1 MERFGD
7 KAALAIGTLDTSF
20 DEAVFIDG
28 LPFAEVN
35 AGIRRVY
42 DEGEAAGVPFAVTRA
57 RMLAYALANV
67 RLAVNKADAFAG
79 IVERHYLDSRYG
91 VSEIARIQGERADAI
106 AKRDFPDGLAR
117 TRAAWAEGRFFT
129 QADLSHT
136 SPDWDRVLS
145 LGIPGLLAE
154 AEARHAA
161 NPTPFTESVAIA
173 CRAFRDFSLRFARVC
188 EREGRTDLAATL
200 DAIASRPPETLR
212 EALQLAILYWNVQEI
227 EGEWVRSFGIFDR
240 QYLPFLKRDL
250 AAGRLTEE
258 SAEELLVSFFALFHA
273 ESKGRDAGAP
283 FCFGGYLPG
292 DDGRD
297 GCNRLTLLAWRA
309 FRTLGTPS
317 PKFSIRVNPDTPR
330 ELLCFAAECIQEGKN
345 AMVFA
350 NEPLVRKA
358 MLRRGKDP
366 ADLANFIP
374 IGCYEPAIM
383 GKELSCTMQ
392 CVFNL
397 SKPIEDLFA
406 DGAAAPATWDQAET
420 RYFAALE
427 RDLRDALAIAR
438 QWEMAWRDIN
448 PSPMLSATMAECMER
463 GLDVSRFGTKYATSG
478 VVCAGLATAVDSL
491 LALRAMVFD
500 RAMLSF
506 DDFRAVLRADWEG
519 HEELRQFT
527 LRRPPKWGC
536 GDPTA
541 DTLGRR
547 ICDFA
552 ADIIENAP
560 SAKPGG
566 FQMGLWSID
575 WCIGIGSNMKATPDG
590 RHAGTPISKNS
601 GANFGCD
608 AEGPAGVVESLSLLD
623 HARFP
628 DGAVLDV
635 MLPPRTIAGGEGAEF
650 LVNFVRGLFA
660 RGGQFVH
667 FNSLSP
673 EKLRDAQRDPA
684 KYRNLQVRLCGWNV
698 RFVDLDRA
706 HQDWIISEAEGS
718 GARP

>member
-1 MERFGD
+1 MMNVERMS
-7 KAALAIGTLDTSF
+7 ATF
-20 DEAVFIDG
+20 DEARFSDG
-28 LPFAEVN
+28 LPQAEVN
-35 AGIRRVY
+35 ATIRRVY
-42 DEGEAAGVPFAVTRA
+42 ENGEHDVAPFAVTRA
-57 RMLAYALANV
+57 RMLACALGNV
-67 RLAVNKADAFAG
+67 RLAVGRNDTFAG
-79 IVERHYLDSRYG
+79 VVERHYLDSRYG
-91 VSEIARIQGERADAI
+91 VGEIARIQGERAEAV
-106 AKRDFPDGLAR
+106 ARRDFPEGFAR
-117 TRAAWAEGRFFT
+117 TNSAWAEGRFFT

-136 SPDWDRVLS
+136 SPDWDRL
-145 LGIPGLLAE
+145 LAFGIPGLIAE
-154 AEARHAA
+154 AEQRHAA
-161 NPTPFTESVAIA
+161 NPTPFTESVVLA
-173 CRAFRDFSLRFARVC
+173 CHAFHDFALRFAAVC
-188 EREGRTDLAATL
+188 NREGRHDLAATL
-200 DAIASRPPETLR
+200 SALATRPPETLHG
-212 EALQLAILYWNVQEI
+212 ALQLAILYWHVQEI

-240 QYLPFLKRDL
+240 QYLPFLERDL

-258 SAEELLVSFFALFHA
+258 SAEDMLVSFFALFHA

-292 DDGRD
+292 EPLRD
-297 GCNRLTLLAWRA
+297 GCNRLTRLAWRA

-317 PKFSIRVNPDTPR
+317 PKFSIRVNPDTPHG
-330 ELLCFAAECIQEGKN
+330 LLRFAAECIQEGKN

-397 SKPIEDLFA
+397 AKPVEDLFA
-406 DGAAAPATWDQAET
+406 DGAAAPATWEEAEA

-427 RDLRDALAIAR
+427 RDLREALAIAR
-438 QWEMAWRDIN
+438 RWERAWNDIN

-463 GLDVSRFGTKYATSG
+463 GLDVSQFGTKYATSG

-491 LALRAMVFD
+491 LAIRTMVFG
-500 RAMLSF
+500 RGMISF
-506 DDFRAVLRADWEG
+506 DDFRAVLLADWEG
-519 HEELRQFT
+519 REDLRQFA

-536 GDPTA
+536 GDETA
-541 DTLGRR
+541 DALARR
-547 ICDFA
+547 ICDLA
-552 ADIIENAP
+552 ADLIEKAP

-575 WCIGIGSNMKATPDG
+575 WCIGIGSKMKATPDG
-590 RHAGTPISKNS
+590 RHAGTPVSKNS

-608 AEGPAGVVESLSLLD
+608 AEGPAGGVESLSRLD

-635 MLPPRTIAGGEGAEF
+635 MLPPRTIAGEEGAEF
-650 LVNFVRGLFA
+650 LVNFVRTLFA

-673 EKLRDAQRDPA
+673 DKLREAQRDPA

-706 HQDWIISEAEGS
+706 HQDWIIREAEGS
-718 GARP
+718 GA

>member
-1 MERFGD
+1 MR
-7 KAALAIGTLDTSF
+7 LDQLEASF
-20 DEAVFIDG
+20 DEAVFVDG
-28 LPFAEVN
+28 LPIDEVN
-35 AGIRRVY
+35 AGIRRLYV
-42 DEGEAAGVPFAVTRA
+42 EGERSGVSFPVTRA
-57 RMLAYALANV
+57 KMLAYALGNA
-67 RLAVNKADAFAG
+67 RLAVNTQDAFAG
-79 IVERHYLDSRYG
+79 VVERHYLDGRYG
-91 VSEIARIQGERADAI
+91 VGEIARIQGERAEAV
-106 AKRDFPDGLAR
+106 ASRDFPDDFAR
-117 TRAAWAEGRFFT
+117 SRAAWNDGRSFT

-136 SPDWDRVLS
+136 SPDWDRLLS
-145 LGIPGLLAE
+145 LGISGLLAE
-154 AEARHAA
+154 AEQRHAA
-161 NPTPFTESVAIA
+161 NPTSFTESAVLA
-173 CRAFRDFSLRFARVC
+173 CRAFRDFALRFARVC
-188 EREGRTDLAATL
+188 EREGRADLAAPL
-200 DAIASRPPETLR
+200 DALSARPPETLR
-212 EALQLAILYWNVQEI
+212 EALQLAVLYWHVQEI

-240 QYLPFLKRDL
+240 QYLPFLERDL
-250 AAGRLTEE
+250 AAGRLTEG
-258 SAEELLVSFFALFHA
+258 SAEEMLVAFFAFFHA
-273 ESKGRDAGAP
+273 ESKGRDAGAA

-292 DDGRD
+292 EPLRD
-297 GCNRLTLLAWRA
+297 GCNRLTRIAWRA

-317 PKFSIRVNPDTPR
+317 PKFSIRVNPDTPH
-330 ELLCFAAECIQEGKN
+330 ELLRFAAECIQEGKN

-374 IGCYEPAIM
+374 IGCYEPAVM

-397 SKPIEDLFA
+397 SKPVEDLFA
-406 DGAAAPATWDQAET
+406 DSATAPATWDDAEA

-427 RDLRDALAIAR
+427 RDLRDALATAR
-438 QWEMAWRDIN
+438 RWEESWRDIN
-448 PSPMLSATMAECMER
+448 PSPILSATMAECMER
-463 GLDVSRFGTKYATSG
+463 GLDVSQFGTKYATSG

-491 LALRAMVFD
+491 LALRTMVFD
-500 RAMLSF
+500 RRMLSF
-506 DDFRAVLRADWEG
+506 DDFRAVLLADWEG
-519 HEELRQFT
+519 REDLRQFA

-536 GDPTA
+536 GDETA
-541 DTLGRR
+541 DALARR
-547 ICDFA
+547 ICDLA
-552 ADIIENAP
+552 ADIIETAP

-575 WCIGIGSNMKATPDG
+575 WRIGIGSKMKATPDG
-590 RHAGTPISKNS
+590 RRAGTPVSKNS

-608 AEGPAGVVESLSLLD
+608 AEGPAGVVESLSRLD

-635 MLPPRTIAGGEGAEF
+635 MLPPRTIAGEEGAEF
-650 LVNFVRGLFA
+650 LVNFVRTLFA

-673 EKLRDAQRDPA
+673 DKLREAQRDPA

-706 HQDWIISEAEGS
+706 HQDWIIREAEGS
-718 GARP
+718 GA

>member
-1 MERFGD
+1 MMNVERMS
-7 KAALAIGTLDTSF
+7 ATF
-20 DEAVFIDG
+20 DEARFSDG
-28 LPFAEVN
+28 LPQAEVN
-35 AGIRRVY
+35 ATIRRVY
-42 DEGEAAGVPFAVTRA
+42 ENGEHDVAPFAVTRA
-57 RMLAYALANV
+57 RMLACALGNV
-67 RLAVNKADAFAG
+67 RLAVGRNDTFAG
-79 IVERHYLDSRYG
+79 VVERHYLDSRYG
-91 VSEIARIQGERADAI
+91 VGEIARIQGERAEAV
-106 AKRDFPDGLAR
+106 ARRDFPEGFAR
-117 TRAAWAEGRFFT
+117 TNSAWAEGRFFT

-136 SPDWDRVLS
+136 SPDWDRL
-145 LGIPGLLAE
+145 LAFGIPGLIAE
-154 AEARHAA
+154 AEQRHAA
-161 NPTPFTESVAIA
+161 NPTPFTESVVLA
-173 CRAFRDFSLRFARVC
+173 CHAFHDFALRFAAVC
-188 EREGRTDLAATL
+188 NREGRHDLAATL
-200 DAIASRPPETLR
+200 SALATRPPETLHG
-212 EALQLAILYWNVQEI
+212 ALQLAILYWHVQEI

-240 QYLPFLKRDL
+240 QYLPFLERDL

-258 SAEELLVSFFALFHA
+258 SAEDMLVSFFALFHA

-292 DDGRD
+292 EPLRD
-297 GCNRLTLLAWRA
+297 GCNRLTRLAWRA

-330 ELLCFAAECIQEGKN
+330 ELLRFAAECIQEGKN

-397 SKPIEDLFA
+397 AKPVEDLFA
-406 DGAAAPATWDQAET
+406 DGAAAPATWEEAEA

-427 RDLRDALAIAR
+427 RDLREALAIAR
-438 QWEMAWRDIN
+438 RWERAWNDIN

-463 GLDVSRFGTKYATSG
+463 GLDVSQFGTKYATSG

-491 LALRAMVFD
+491 LAIRTMVFG
-500 RAMLSF
+500 RGMISF
-506 DDFRAVLRADWEG
+506 DDFRAVLLADWEG
-519 HEELRQFT
+519 REDLRQFA

-536 GDPTA
+536 GDETA
-541 DTLGRR
+541 DALARR
-547 ICDFA
+547 ICDLA
-552 ADIIENAP
+552 ADIIEKAP

-575 WCIGIGSNMKATPDG
+575 WCIGIGSKMKATPDG
-590 RHAGTPISKNS
+590 RHAGTPVSKNS

-608 AEGPAGVVESLSLLD
+608 AEGPAGVVESLSRLD

-628 DGAVLDV
+628 DGAVFDV
-635 MLPPRTIAGGEGAEF
+635 MLPPRTIAGEEGAEF
-650 LVNFVRGLFA
+650 LVNFVRTLFA

-673 EKLRDAQRDPA
+673 DKLREAQRDPA

-706 HQDWIISEAEGS
+706 HQDWIIREAEGS
-718 GARP
+718 GA

>member
-1 MERFGD
+1 MVTMDDLNRMER
-7 KAALAIGTLDTSF
+7 SF
-20 DEAVFIDG
+20 DAAVFADG
-28 LPFAEVN
+28 IPLADLN
-35 AGIRRVY
+35 AGLRNLCEENERL
-42 DEGEAAGVPFAVTRA
+42 GTPFAVTRA
-57 RMLAYALANV
+57 KLLDFALANA
-67 RLAVNKADAFAG
+67 RLAVNPDDSFAG
-79 IVERHYLDSRYG
+79 VVERHYLDSRYG
-91 VSEIARIQGERADAI
+91 VGEIARIQGERAEAV
-106 AKRDFPDGLAR
+106 ARRDFPEGFAR
-117 TRAAWAEGRFFT
+117 TNSAWAEGRFFI

-136 SPDWDRVLS
+136 SPDWDRILS

-161 NPTPFTESVAIA
+161 NPTPFTESAVLA
-173 CRAFRDFSLRFARVC
+173 CRAFRDFALRFARVC
-188 EREGRTDLAATL
+188 EREGRADLAAPL
-200 DAIASRPPETLR
+200 DALSARPPETLR
-212 EALQLAILYWNVQEI
+212 EALQLAILYWHVQEV

-240 QYLPFLKRDL
+240 QYLPFLERDL
-250 AAGRLTEE
+250 AAGRLSEE
-258 SAEELLVSFFALFHA
+258 SAEELLVSFFAFFHA

-292 DDGRD
+292 DGAHD
-297 GCNRLTLLAWRA
+297 GCNRLTRLAWRA

-317 PKFSIRVNPDTPR
+317 PKFSIRVNPDTPH
-330 ELLCFAAECIQEGKN
+330 ELLRFAAECIQEGKN

-374 IGCYEPAIM
+374 IGCYEPAVM

-397 SKPIEDLFA
+397 SKPVEDLFA
-406 DGAAAPATWDQAET
+406 DGTASPSTWDEAEA

-427 RDLRDALAIAR
+427 RDLRDALATAR
-438 QWEMAWRDIN
+438 RWEKSWRDIN

-491 LALRAMVFD
+491 LALRTMVFD
-500 RAMLSF
+500 RRMLSF
-506 DDFRAVLRADWEG
+506 DDLRAVLRADWEG
-519 HEELRQFT
+519 REDLRQFA
-527 LRRPPKWGC
+527 LRRAPKWGC
-536 GDPTA
+536 GDETA
-541 DTLGRR
+541 AALARR
-547 ICDFA
+547 ICDLA
-552 ADIIENAP
+552 ADLIETAP

-575 WCIGIGSNMKATPDG
+575 WCIGIGSKMKATPDG
-590 RHAGTPISKNS
+590 RRAGTPVSKNS

-608 AEGPAGVVESLSLLD
+608 AEGPAGVVGSLSRLD

-635 MLPPRTIAGGEGAEF
+635 MLPPRTIAGEEGAEF
-650 LVNFVRGLFA
+650 LVNFVRTLFA

-673 EKLRDAQRDPA
+673 DKLREAQRDPA
-684 KYRNLQVRLCGWNV
+684 KYRNLQVRLCG
-698 RFVDLDRA
+698 
-706 HQDWIISEAEGS
+706 
-718 GARP
+718 

>member
-1 MERFGD
+1 MMNVERMS
-7 KAALAIGTLDTSF
+7 ATF
-20 DEAVFIDG
+20 DEARFSDG
-28 LPFAEVN
+28 LPQAEVN
-35 AGIRRVY
+35 ATIRRVY
-42 DEGEAAGVPFAVTRA
+42 ENGEHDVAPFAVTRA
-57 RMLAYALANV
+57 RMLACALENV
-67 RLAVNKADAFAG
+67 RLAVGRNDTFAG
-79 IVERHYLDSRYG
+79 VVERHYLDSRYG
-91 VSEIARIQGERADAI
+91 VGEIARIQGERAEAV
-106 AKRDFPDGLAR
+106 ARRDFPEGFAR
-117 TRAAWAEGRFFT
+117 TNSAWAEGRFFT

-136 SPDWDRVLS
+136 SPDWDRL
-145 LGIPGLLAE
+145 LAFGIPGLIAE
-154 AEARHAA
+154 AEQRHAA
-161 NPTPFTESVAIA
+161 NPTPFTESVVLA
-173 CRAFRDFSLRFARVC
+173 CHAFRDFALRFAAVC
-188 EREGRTDLAATL
+188 NREGRHDLATTL
-200 DAIASRPPETLR
+200 DALAARPPETLH
-212 EALQLAILYWNVQEI
+212 EALQLAILYWHVQET
-227 EGEWVRSFGIFDR
+227 EGEWVRSFGLFDR
-240 QYLPFLKRDL
+240 QYLPFLERDI

-258 SAEELLVSFFALFHA
+258 GAEELLVRFFGFFHA

-292 DDGRD
+292 EPLRD
-297 GCNRLTLLAWRA
+297 GCNRLTRLAWRA

-317 PKFSIRVNPDTPR
+317 PKFSIRVNSDTPR
-330 ELLCFAAECIQEGKN
+330 ELLRFAAECIQEGKN

-397 SKPIEDLFA
+397 SKPVEDLFA
-406 DGAAAPATWDQAET
+406 DGAAAPATWEEAEA

-427 RDLRDALAIAR
+427 RDLREALAIAR
-438 QWEMAWRDIN
+438 RWERAWNDIN
-448 PSPMLSATMAECMER
+448 PSPILSATMAECMER
-463 GLDVSRFGTKYATSG
+463 GLDVSQFGTKYATSG

-491 LALRAMVFD
+491 LAIRTMVFD
-500 RAMLSF
+500 RGMLSF

-519 HEELRQFT
+519 REDLRQFV
-527 LRRPPKWGC
+527 LRRVPHWGC
-536 GDPTA
+536 GDETA
-541 DTLGRR
+541 DALARR
-547 ICDFA
+547 ICDLA
-552 ADIIENAP
+552 ADLIEKAP

-575 WCIGIGSNMKATPDG
+575 WCIGIGSKMKATPDG
-590 RHAGTPISKNS
+590 RHAGTPLSKNS

-608 AEGPAGVVESLSLLD
+608 AEGPAGVVESLSRLD
-623 HARFP
+623 HARYP

-635 MLPPRTIAGGEGAEF
+635 MLPPRTIAGEEGAEF
-650 LVNFVRGLFA
+650 LVNFVRTLFA

-673 EKLRDAQRDPA
+673 DKLREAQRDPA

-706 HQDWIISEAEGS
+706 HQDWIIREAEGS
-718 GARP
+718 GA

>member
-1 MERFGD
+1 MANLLHLES
-7 KAALAIGTLDTSF
+7 SF
-20 DEAVFIDG
+20 DEATFLDG

-42 DEGEAAGVPFAVTRA
+42 EEGERSGAPFAVTRA
-57 RMLAYALANV
+57 RMLDYALANA
-67 RLAVNKADAFAG
+67 RLAANGTDAFAG

-91 VSEIARIQGERADAI
+91 VGEIARIQGERAA
-106 AKRDFPDGLAR
+106 AVAERDFPDGFAL
-117 TRAAWAEGRFFT
+117 TRAAWEEGRFFT

-136 SPDWDRVLS
+136 SPDWDCILS
-145 LGIPGLLAE
+145 LGIPGILAE
-154 AEARHAA
+154 AESRHGA
-161 NPTPFTESVAIA
+161 NPTPFTESVVLV
-173 CRAFRDFSLRFARVC
+173 CRAFRDFALRFARVC
-188 EREGRTDLAATL
+188 GREGRDDLAATL
-200 DAIASRPPETLR
+200 DALAVRQPETLR
-212 EALQLAILYWNVQEI
+212 EALQLAILYWHVQEI

-240 QYLPFLKRDL
+240 QYLPFLERDL
-250 AAGRLTEE
+250 AAGLLTEE
-258 SAEELLVSFFALFHA
+258 SAEELLVSFFAFFHA

-292 DDGRD
+292 DESRD
-297 GCNRLTLLAWRA
+297 GCNRLTRLAWRA

-317 PKFSIRVNPDTPR
+317 PKFSIRVNPDTPH
-330 ELLCFAAECIQEGKN
+330 ELLRFAAECIQEGKN

-350 NEPLVRKA
+350 NESLVREA

-383 GKELSCTMQ
+383 GRELSCTMQ

-397 SKPIEDLFA
+397 AKPVEDLFA
-406 DGAAAPATWDQAET
+406 DDAAAPATWDEAEK
-420 RYFAALE
+420 RYFATLE
-427 RDLRDALAIAR
+427 RDLREALTIAR
-438 QWEMAWRDIN
+438 QWEVAWRDIN
-448 PSPMLSATMAECMER
+448 PSPILSATIADCMER
-463 GLDVSRFGTKYATSG
+463 GLDVSQFGTKYATSG

-491 LALRAMVFD
+491 LAIRSMVFD
-500 RAMLSF
+500 RQMLSF
-506 DDFRAVLRADWEG
+506 DDIRAVLRADWAGRED
-519 HEELRQFT
+519 LRQFA
-527 LRRPPKWGC
+527 LRRPLKWGC
-536 GDPTA
+536 GDKAA

-547 ICDFA
+547 ICDLA
-552 ADIIENAP
+552 ADIIETAP

-575 WCIGIGSNMKATPDG
+575 WCLYMGSKMGATPDG
-590 RHAGTPISKNS
+590 RHAGLPISKNS
-601 GANFGCD
+601 GASFGCD
-608 AEGPAGVVESLSLLD
+608 AEGPAGVVESLSRLD

-635 MLPPRTIAGGEGAEF
+635 MLPPRTIAGEEGAEF
-650 LVNFVRGLFA
+650 LVNFIRTLFA

-673 EKLRDAQRDPA
+673 EKLREAQRDPA

-698 RFVDLDRA
+698 RFVDLDQA
-706 HQDWIISEAEGS
+706 HQDWIIREAEGS
-718 GARP
+718 GA

>member
-1 MERFGD
+1 MMNVERMS
-7 KAALAIGTLDTSF
+7 ATF
-20 DEAVFIDG
+20 DEARFSDG
-28 LPFAEVN
+28 LPQAEVN
-35 AGIRRVY
+35 ATIRRVY
-42 DEGEAAGVPFAVTRA
+42 ENGEHDVAPFAVTRA
-57 RMLAYALANV
+57 RMLACALENV
-67 RLAVNKADAFAG
+67 RLAVGRDDAFAG

-91 VSEIARIQGERADAI
+91 VGEIARIQGERAEAV
-106 AKRDFPDGLAR
+106 ARRDFPEGFAR
-117 TRAAWAEGRFFT
+117 TNSAWAEGRFFT

-136 SPDWDRVLS
+136 SPDWDRLLA

-154 AEARHAA
+154 AETRHAA
-161 NPTPFTESVAIA
+161 NPTPFTESVVIA
-173 CRAFRDFSLRFARVC
+173 CHAFHDFALRFASVC
-188 EREGRTDLAATL
+188 DREGRHDLAATL
-200 DAIASRPPETLR
+200 DALAARPPETLHG
-212 EALQLAILYWNVQEI
+212 ALQLAILYWHVQEI

-240 QYLPFLKRDL
+240 QYLPFLERDL
-250 AAGRLTEE
+250 AAGRLSEE
-258 SAEELLVSFFALFHA
+258 SAEELLVSFFAFFHA

-292 DDGRD
+292 DGAHD
-297 GCNRLTLLAWRA
+297 GCNRLTRLAWRA

-330 ELLCFAAECIQEGKN
+330 ELLRFAAECIQEGKN

-397 SKPIEDLFA
+397 SKPVEDLFA
-406 DGAAAPATWDQAET
+406 DGAAAPATWEEAEA

-427 RDLRDALAIAR
+427 RDLREALAIAR
-438 QWEMAWRDIN
+438 RWERAWNDIN

-463 GLDVSRFGTKYATSG
+463 GLDVSQFGTKYATSG

-491 LALRAMVFD
+491 LAIRTMVFD
-500 RAMLSF
+500 RGMISF
-506 DDFRAVLRADWEG
+506 DDFRAVLLADWEG
-519 HEELRQFT
+519 REDLRQFA

-536 GDPTA
+536 GDETA
-541 DTLGRR
+541 DALARR
-547 ICDFA
+547 ICDLA
-552 ADIIENAP
+552 ADLIEKAP

-601 GANFGCD
+601 GANFGAD
-608 AEGPAGVVESLSLLD
+608 AEGPAGVVESLARLD

-635 MLPPRTIAGGEGAEF
+635 MLPPRTIAGEEGAEF
-650 LVNFVRGLFA
+650 LVNFVRTLFA

-673 EKLRDAQRDPA
+673 DKLREAQRDPA

-706 HQDWIISEAEGS
+706 HQDWIIREAEGS
-718 GARP
+718 GA

>member
-1 MERFGD
+1 MMNVERMS
-7 KAALAIGTLDTSF
+7 ATF
-20 DEAVFIDG
+20 DEARFSDG
-28 LPFAEVN
+28 LPQAEVN
-35 AGIRRVY
+35 AAIRRVC
-42 DEGEAAGVPFAVTRA
+42 EHGERDGAPFAVTRA
-57 RMLAYALANV
+57 RMLACALENV
-67 RLAVNKADAFAG
+67 RLAVGRDDAFAG

-91 VSEIARIQGERADAI
+91 VGEIARIQGERAEAV
-106 AKRDFPDGLAR
+106 ARRDFPDDFAR
-117 TRAAWAEGRFFT
+117 SKAAWEEGRFFT

-136 SPDWDRVLS
+136 SPDWDRLLT
-145 LGIPGLLAE
+145 LGISGLLAE
-154 AEARHAA
+154 AEQRHAA
-161 NPTPFTESVAIA
+161 NPTSFTESVVLA
-173 CRAFRDFSLRFARVC
+173 CRAFRDFALRFASVC
-188 EREGRTDLAATL
+188 DREGRHDLATELSAL
-200 DAIASRPPETLR
+200 AARPPETLH
-212 EALQLAILYWNVQEI
+212 EALQLAILYWHVQEI

-240 QYLPFLKRDL
+240 QYLPFLERDI

-258 SAEELLVSFFALFHA
+258 SAEELLVAFFAFFHA

-292 DDGRD
+292 EPLRD
-297 GCNRLTLLAWRA
+297 GCNRLTRLAWRA

-330 ELLCFAAECIQEGKN
+330 ELLRFAAECIQEGKN

-366 ADLANFIP
+366 SDLANFIP
-374 IGCYEPAIM
+374 IGCYEPAVM

-397 SKPIEDLFA
+397 SKPVEDLFA
-406 DGAAAPATWDQAET
+406 DGAAAPATWEEAEA

-427 RDLRDALAIAR
+427 RDLREALAIAR
-438 QWEMAWRDIN
+438 RWERAWNDIN
-448 PSPMLSATMAECMER
+448 PSPILSATMAECMER
-463 GLDVSRFGTKYATSG
+463 GLDVSQFGTKYATSG

-491 LALRAMVFD
+491 LAIRTMVFD
-500 RAMLSF
+500 RGMISF
-506 DDFRAVLRADWEG
+506 DDFRAVLLADWEG
-519 HEELRQFT
+519 REDLRQFA

-536 GDPTA
+536 GDETA
-541 DTLGRR
+541 DALARR
-547 ICDFA
+547 ICDLA
-552 ADIIENAP
+552 ADLIEKAP

-575 WCIGIGSNMKATPDG
+575 WCIGIGSKMKATPDG
-590 RHAGTPISKNS
+590 RHAGTPVSKNS

-608 AEGPAGVVESLSLLD
+608 AEGPAGVVGSLSRLD

-635 MLPPRTIAGGEGAEF
+635 MLPPRTIAGEEGAEF
-650 LVNFVRGLFA
+650 LVNFVRTLFA

-673 EKLRDAQRDPA
+673 DKLREAQRDPA

-706 HQDWIISEAEGS
+706 HQDWIIREAEGS
-718 GARP
+718 GA

>member
-1 MERFGD
+1 MNLERIE
-7 KAALAIGTLDTSF
+7 ASF

-28 LPFAEVN
+28 LPISDVN
-35 AGIRRVY
+35 AGIRGVF
-42 DEGEAAGVPFAVTRA
+42 DEGERMGAPFPATRA
-57 RMLAYALANV
+57 KMLAYALANA
-67 RLAVNKADAFAG
+67 RLAVGLDDAFAG
-79 IVERHYLDSRYG
+79 IVERHYLDRRYG
-91 VSEIARIQGERADAI
+91 VGEIALIQNERAAAI
-106 AKRDFPDGLAR
+106 AGRDFPDGLAR
-117 TRAAWAEGRFFT
+117 TRAAWEEGRFFT

-136 SPDWDRVLS
+136 SPDWDRILS

-154 AEARHAA
+154 AEERHAA
-161 NPTPFTESVAIA
+161 NPTPFTESVVLA
-173 CRAFRDFSLRFARVC
+173 CRAFRDFALRFARVC
-188 EREGRTDLAATL
+188 GREHRADLAATL
-200 DAIASRPPETLR
+200 DALAERPPETLR
-212 EALQLAILYWNVQEI
+212 EALQLAILYWHVQEI

-240 QYLPFLKRDL
+240 QYLRFLERDL

-258 SAEELLVSFFALFHA
+258 SAEEMLVSFFGFFHA

-283 FCFGGYLPG
+283 FCFGGCLPG
-292 DDGRD
+292 DGERD
-297 GCNRLTLLAWRA
+297 GCNRLTHLAWRA

-330 ELLCFAAECIQEGKN
+330 ELLRFTAECIQEGKN

-358 MLRRGKDP
+358 MIRRGKDP

-383 GKELSCTMQ
+383 GRELSCTMQ

-397 SKPIEDLFA
+397 SKAVEDLFA
-406 DGAAAPATWDQAET
+406 DDATAPATWDEAEAL
-420 RYFAALE
+420 YFAALE
-427 RDLRDALAIAR
+427 RDLREALAIAR
-438 QWEMAWRDIN
+438 QWEVAWRDIN
-448 PSPMLSATMAECMER
+448 PSPILSATMAECMER
-463 GLDVSRFGTKYATSG
+463 GLDVSQFGTKYASSG

-491 LALRAMVFD
+491 LALRDMVFN
-500 RAMLSF
+500 RQMLSF
-506 DDFRAVLRADWEG
+506 DDVRTVLRADWEG
-519 HEELRQFT
+519 REDLRQFA

-541 DTLGRR
+541 DALGRR
-547 ICDFA
+547 ICDLA
-552 ADIIENAP
+552 ADIIETAP

-575 WCIGIGSNMKATPDG
+575 WCIGMGSKMKATPDG
-590 RHAGTPISKNS
+590 RRAGTPISKNS

-608 AEGPAGVVESLSLLD
+608 AEGPAGVVESLSCLD

-635 MLPPRTIAGGEGAEF
+635 MLPPRTIAGEEGAEF
-650 LVNFVRGLFA
+650 LVHFVRTLFA

-673 EKLRDAQRDPA
+673 DKLREAQQEPA

-706 HQDWIISEAEGS
+706 HQDWIIREAEGS
-718 GARP
+718 GA

>member
-1 MERFGD
+1 MTSLPLLES
-7 KAALAIGTLDTSF
+7 SF
-20 DEAVFIDG
+20 DEATFLDG

-42 DEGEAAGVPFAVTRA
+42 EEGERTGAPFAVTRA
-57 RMLAYALANV
+57 RMLAYALTNA
-67 RLAVNKADAFAG
+67 RLAVNRFDAFAG
-79 IVERHYLDSRYG
+79 VVERHYLDNRYG
-91 VSEIARIQGERADAI
+91 VDEIARIQGERAA
-106 AKRDFPDGLAR
+106 AVAGRDFPDGLAR

-129 QADLSHT
+129 QTDLSHT
-136 SPDWDRVLS
+136 SPDWDRILS
-145 LGIPGLLAE
+145 LGIPGILAE
-154 AEARHAA
+154 AESRHAA
-161 NPTPFTESVAIA
+161 NPTPFTESVVLA
-173 CRAFRDFSLRFARVC
+173 CRAFRDFALRFARVC
-188 EREGRTDLAATL
+188 GHEGRDDLAATL
-200 DAIASRPPETLR
+200 DALAARPPETLR
-212 EALQLAILYWNVQEI
+212 ETLQLSILYWHVQEI

-240 QYLPFLKRDL
+240 QYLPFLERDL

-258 SAEELLVSFFALFHA
+258 SAEELLVSFFAFFHA

-292 DDGRD
+292 DESRD
-297 GCNRLTLLAWRA
+297 GCNLLTRLAWRA

-317 PKFSIRVNPDTPR
+317 PKFSIRVNPDTPH
-330 ELLCFAAECIQEGKN
+330 ELLRFAAQCIQEGKN

-374 IGCYEPAIM
+374 IGCYEPAVM
-383 GKELSCTMQ
+383 GRELSCTMQ

-397 SKPIEDLFA
+397 AKPVEDLFA
-406 DGAAAPATWDQAET
+406 EDATVPATWNEAET

-427 RDLRDALAIAR
+427 RDLREALSIAR
-438 QWEMAWRDIN
+438 QWEMAWNGIN
-448 PSPMLSATMAECMER
+448 PSPILSATMAECMER
-463 GLDVSRFGTKYATSG
+463 GLDVSQFGTQYATSG

-491 LALRAMVFD
+491 LAIRAMVFD
-500 RAMLSF
+500 RQMLSF
-506 DDFRAVLRADWEG
+506 DDVRAVLHADWKDRED
-519 HEELRQFT
+519 LRQFA

-541 DTLGRR
+541 DALGRR
-547 ICDFA
+547 ICDLA
-552 ADIIENAP
+552 ADIIETAP
-560 SAKPGG
+560 SAKSGG

-575 WCIGIGSNMKATPDG
+575 WCIGMGSKMKATPDG

-608 AEGPAGVVESLSLLD
+608 AEGPAGVVESLSRLD

-635 MLPPRTIAGGEGAEF
+635 MLPPRTIAGEEGAEF
-650 LVNFVRGLFA
+650 LVNFVRTLFA

-673 EKLRDAQRDPA
+673 ETLREAQRDPA
-684 KYRNLQVRLCGWNV
+684 KYRNLQIRLCGWNV

-706 HQDWIISEAEGS
+706 HQDWIIREAEGS
-718 GARP
+718 DA